1 MPDEKPVQD
10 LRPTTTRINPNTDMQ
25 DIVSPT
31 ELGETLKELNDDTLD
46 PVTRMTS
53 IDTRTRLTPIETRS
67 VLAMDSLVGLGVAP
81 SMCLAITRQKKR
93 LNISLMGL
101 GRKEMVET
109 VVGKREHDRG
119 SEPVT
124 TGFFDKFKK

>member
-1 MPDEKPVQD
+1 MPDEKPLQD
-10 LRPTTTRINPNTDMQ
+10 VRSTTTELKPYDNMQ
-25 DIVSPT
+25 DIVTPT
-31 ELGETLKELNDDTLD
+31 ELGETLRELNEDQID
-46 PVTRMTS
+46 PDTRMTS

-67 VLAMDSLVGLGVAP
+67 VLALDSLVGLGVAH

-119 SEPVT
+119 AEPVT
-124 TGFFDKFKK
+124 AGFFDKFKK